1 MRKLIS
7 LLLVFILIFSFAG
20 CGANKEPEKDNQ
32 LTESAEKIENTD
44 KENIKTEK
52 QQLKDLKEFPIK
64 LNGKDVSFPSVYSDF
79 KKSFECKELAVFP
92 EDIEN
97 GFEVNFGRP
106 MSVSFGEF
114 FSRRLYLKNLTG
126 ENELYYFKLSVT
138 GIEVDLSEDIE
149 LCIDISKT
157 DTFASIKEKFGTP
170 DYENEEKLILHYS
183 LPNIKIADDIFGIT
197 FFFNDNGNG
206 IRNIQLGYFG
216 NLYKQ

>member
-7 LLLVFILIFSFAG
+7 LLLVFILKFCFAC
-20 CGANKEPEKDNQ
+20 CGANEEPKKDNQ
-32 LTESAEKIENTD
+32 LTESTEKIENAD

-79 KKSFECKELAVFP
+79 KKSFECKELAIFP
-92 EDIEN
+92 EDIKN
-97 GFEVNFGRP
+97 GFEANFGKP
-106 MSVSFGEF
+106 MPVSFGEF

-138 GIEVDLSEDIE
+138 GIEVDLTEDIE
-149 LCIDISKT
+149 LCADISKT
-157 DTFASIKEKFGTP
+157 DTLNYIIEKFGTP
-170 DYENEEKLILHYS
+170 EYENEEKLILHYS

-206 IRNIQLGYFG
+206 IKNVQLGYFG